1 MSLMLPMSL
10 QKRNK
15 LKIKFQKRISQK
27 EIVNRFLNR
36 QSKIKKSYLEIKKIF
51 DQEKQKRKINN
62 NMHYNKNLNKYL
74 FSQ

>member
-1 MSLMLPMSL
+1 MLLMSLR
-10 QKRNK
+10 KRNK

-36 QSKIKKSYLEIKKIF
+36 QSKIKKSYQEIKKIF

-62 NMHYNKNLNKYL
+62 KMYYNKNLNKYL

>member
-1 MSLMLPMSL
+1 MLLMSLR
-10 QKRNK
+10 KRNK

-62 NMHYNKNLNKYL
+62 KMYYNKNLNKYL

>member
-1 MSLMLPMSL
+1 MLLMSLR
-10 QKRNK
+10 KRNK

-62 NMHYNKNLNKYL
+62 KMHYNKNLK
-74 FSQ
+74 

>member
-1 MSLMLPMSL
+1 MLLMSLR
-10 QKRNK
+10 KRNK

-62 NMHYNKNLNKYL
+62 KMHYNKNLNKYL

>member
-1 MSLMLPMSL
+1 MLLMSLR
-10 QKRNK
+10 KRNK

-62 NMHYNKNLNKYL
+62 KIHYNKNLNKYL
-74 FSQ
+74 ISQ

>member
-10 QKRNK
+10 RKRNK
-15 LKIKFQKRISQK
+15 LKIKFQNRISQK

-51 DQEKQKRKINN
+51 DLEKQKRKINN
-62 NMHYNKNLNKYL
+62 KMYYNKNLNKYL